1 MAARRVALA
10 FACLLGLIGCSS
22 ADGGSGG
29 AGDTQSPI
37 ESLSGDDLCRMLPLK
52 LVERQFDDVEFRRTE
67 GRVDGRLP
75 NPSPSCYY
83 GGDVLGLTTRV
94 DTTLRPLGVQGNL
107 DLAFT
112 EVDTDLNEEVIEYER
127 VEGLGAA
134 AGYGPVPLGMAS
146 NHLVVIFEVG
156 HDHYELKLR
165 TSAEAKLKQLKPLAE
180 VLVPPLQ
187 LALR

>member
-1 MAARRVALA
+1 MAAKRVAVSI
-10 FACLLGLIGCSS
+10 ACLLGLTGCTS

-29 AGDTQSPI
+29 TGDLQSPI
-37 ESLSGDDLCRMLPLK
+37 KSLSGDELCRMLPLK
-52 LVERQFDDVEFRRTE
+52 LVERQFDDVEFRRPE

-83 GGDVLGLTTRV
+83 GGVGLGLTTRV

-112 EVDTDLNEEVIEYER
+112 EVDADLNEEVLEYER
-127 VEGLGAA
+127 VDGLGAA

-146 NHLVVIFEVG
+146 NHLVVIFEVRHG
-156 HDHYELKLR
+156 HYELKL
-165 TSAEAKLKQLKPLAE
+165 TASAELEQLKPLAE
-180 VLVPPLQ
+180 ALVPRAQ
-187 LALR
+187 SALS